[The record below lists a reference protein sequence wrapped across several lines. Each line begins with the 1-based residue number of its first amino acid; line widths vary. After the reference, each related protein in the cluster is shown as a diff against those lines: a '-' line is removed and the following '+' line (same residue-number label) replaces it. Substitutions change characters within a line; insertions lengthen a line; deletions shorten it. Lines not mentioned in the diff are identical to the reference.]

1 MSSWPGYVLA
11 GTRVGGLSYLLIGRL
26 ICELGDGHVGRPRGL
41 TARVACRGDGVADGL
56 RGELGRPAGRR
67 VEGLTP
73 GIAVRVAG
81 GLTDKRDEGLCG
93 RAIDG
98 LATNMVDRSS

>member
-1 MSSWPGYVLA
+1 MA

-41 TARVACRGDGVADGL
+41 TARVAGRGDGVTNGL
-56 RGELGRPAGRR
+56 RGELDRLAGRR
-67 VEGLTP
+67 LEGLTP

-98 LATNMVDRSS
+98 LATNMVDRLS